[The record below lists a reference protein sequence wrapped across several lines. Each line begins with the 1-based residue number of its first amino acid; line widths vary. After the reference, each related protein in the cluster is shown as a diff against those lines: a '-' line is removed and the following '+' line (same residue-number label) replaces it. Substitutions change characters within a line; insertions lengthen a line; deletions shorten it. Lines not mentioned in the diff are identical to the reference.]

1 MKREGQEMCTRVAR
15 GVFSWRIVI
24 EKVIRV
30 RCSQEMQ
37 GSMQIEEIA

>member
-1 MKREGQEMCTRVAR
+1 MCTRVAR